1 MTRGQRLYNKTHTL
15 PIREGFF
22 LFSVLIDILK
32 IVRCNLNR
40 MTMFF

>member
-1 MTRGQRLYNKTHTL
+1 MARNFIIYNKTHNPL
-15 PIREGFF
+15 RRGGFF
-22 LFSVLIDILK
+22 IVLITAIIK